1 MRTVNA
7 QVFMLHN
14 ARTRKRKEK
23 VYTQYNVIVQI
34 IIGLLIRHYA
44 GEMMAAA
51 GLVAR
56 FSEVDREVV
65 KCKCS

>member
-1 MRTVNA
+1 MRKSSCYT
-7 QVFMLHN
+7 MHEPEKK
-14 ARTRKRKEK
+14 KRGK
-23 VYTQYNVIVQI
+23 VYTQYNAMVQI

-44 GEMMAAA
+44 GGKVVAAA
-51 GLVAR
+51 GVVAR